1 MARRHS
7 GRKGIQTVSFLLF
20 LVITISSGGTL
31 LNAAPGIRYEVS
43 VPDPASEHFHVKA
56 YFEGFDLDTLQIMM
70 PVWAPGA
77 YDVVNFGD
85 YVRDITAVSGVGSD
99 LPVTKVES
107 GSWVVA
113 NPSRNLV
120 VSYRVDDIEELD
132 NSPWFGLSDIEL
144 ETKIAF
150 ANTSALF
157 VYLEGYQDL
166 PVEVTYT
173 PPPGWKIAVALDKVG
188 ESSGAY
194 RYTAPNYDE
203 LVDAPVQMGDF
214 QRWDFEVRGV
224 PHAMTIT
231 APVPIDEETAA
242 ALIERT
248 TKIIT
253 VIADFFGE
261 IPYDQYLFQFYLVRP
276 TRSSQGFG
284 ALEHKRSSTYK
295 MPYTPPSRLVGSL
308 QAVIAHEYWHIW
320 SPKLFHVRTLGPF
333 DYRTPPR
340 TTSLWFHEGLTE
352 YYAHALMVRNG
363 LITPKSFSIDFGGRL
378 NSLAGGEQGE
388 SIAALSA
395 DLPFR
400 NISEVYPLYVKG
412 PVLGLLLDISIREQ
426 TGNRKSL
433 DDAMKVFN
441 EKFGDHRGGES
452 FGDDDIVPFIEE
464 VTGASVQPF
473 FDAYIAGTETP
484 PLEEMLAA
492 AALRPVIVPE
502 FGVFLHAEKE
512 GWLIRYIYPGYSADK
527 SGLIGGDIIV
537 GIGLDG
543 EDPVPVA
550 ELPFRPMEMNDF
562 LIDEDRPE
570 IVMKVVRGD
579 KTLLVPLVVQN
590 RISTLEVVPDAS
602 PESIAIRKSLFSF

>member
-1 MARRHS
+1 MARTAS
-7 GRKGIQTVSFLLF
+7 LLLLT
-20 LVITISSGGTL
+20 LVISGGAL
-31 LNAAPGIRYEVS
+31 LNAAPSIRYEVS
-43 VPDPASEHFHVKA
+43 VPDPATEHFHVKA
-56 YFEGFDLDTLQIMM
+56 TFAGFDLDTFRIMM

-85 YVRDITAVSGVGSD
+85 YVRDIAAVADDGTNR
-99 LPVTKVES
+99 PVTKVES

-113 NPSRNLV
+113 NPTRDLV
-120 VSYRVDDIEELD
+120 ISYRVDDIEELD

-144 ETKIAF
+144 EKKVAF

-157 VYLEGYQDL
+157 IYLEGFQDL

-173 PPPGWKIAVALDKVG
+173 PPPGWKIAVALDEVG
-188 ESSGAY
+188 VTNGEY

-214 QRWDFEVRGV
+214 QRWDFQVRGV

-231 APVPIDEETAA
+231 SPVPIDEETAA
-242 ALIERT
+242 ALMERT

-253 VIADFFGE
+253 IIADFFGE
-261 IPYDQYLFQFYLVRP
+261 IPYDRYLFQFYLTRP

-295 MPYTPPSRLVGSL
+295 MPYTPPSRLVSSL
-308 QAVIAHEYWHIW
+308 QAVIAHEFWHIW
-320 SPKLFHVRTLGPF
+320 SPKLFHVLTLGPF

-363 LITPKSFSIDFGGRL
+363 LITPKSFMIDFGGRM
-378 NSLAGGEQGE
+378 NSLAGGEQEE

-412 PVLGLLLDISIREQ
+412 PVLGLLLDISIRKQ
-426 TGNRKSL
+426 TGNRKTL
-433 DDAMKVFN
+433 DDAMRAFN

-452 FGDDDIVPFIEE
+452 FDDDEIVPFIEE
-464 VTGASVQPF
+464 ITGATVLPF

-484 PLEEMLAA
+484 PIEEILAG

-502 FGVFLHAEKE
+502 FGVFLHAKE
-512 GWLIRYIYPGYSADK
+512 GGWLVRYVYPGYSADRSK
-527 SGLIGGDIIV
+527 IVGGDVIV
-537 GIGLDG
+537 GIGFDG
-543 EDPVPVA
+543 EDPIPVDD
-550 ELPFRPMEMNDF
+550 LPFRPVEINDF
-562 LIDEDRPE
+562 LIDENRPE
-570 IVMKVVRGD
+570 MVIEVKRED
-579 KTLLVPLVVQN
+579 KIYQLPLVVQN
-590 RISTLEVVPDAS
+590 RISTLEIIPDAS